1 MIRNSLK
8 IIELSEIKEVRAY
21 IIITKNTRVGK
32 NKR

>member
-8 IIELSEIKEVRAY
+8 IIELSEIKEVKAH
-21 IIITKNTRVGK
+21 IIITKNARVEK